1 MAKYLIDGEN
11 KGLVEGLDKA
21 TFLPDGALP
30 IEYGGTGAKTIQD
43 VREVLGISPGNWR
56 TIFDENTQYDI
67 PFAGHIRIPVNDIWG
82 IDTLI
87 VSFYEDEVSAIGSH
101 AEIGGKAFSLP
112 RSGQVLEAQINKYQ
126 YMGDYTIRV
135 THRTVQ
141 VFRPVSSSEAG
152 YIEFGLVTGIAA
164 PESGSLNTSRILKPF
179 RVYATTLSSDAT

>member
-56 TIFDENTQYDI
+56 TIFDENTQYDV
-67 PFAGHIRIPVNDIWG
+67 PYAGYIRIPVNDIWG

-87 VSFYEDEVSAIGSH
+87 ISFYEDEASGSNTQ
-101 AEIGGKAFSLP
+101 IGGKVFSLP
-112 RSGQVLEAQINKYQ
+112 RLGQTLDGQINKYQ

-135 THRTVQ
+135 THRTVR
-141 VFRPVSSSEAG
+141 VFRPVYSSEAG
-152 YIEFGLVTGIAA
+152 YIEFGLVTGIDA
-164 PESGSLNTSRILKPF
+164 PSSGSLNSSRILKPF